1 MGSWAGGLRAY
12 GALSPPYVLIVI
24 QNRSVTIYPVRSAFV
39 WGWGGSLNP
48 FYSCYYFFICR
59 YLPYDHGLGGG
70 WGSGGPMDKLVID
83 LDCFDVVLHTSLRM
97 GGKMHA
103 IGLAGLVEGGDLLE

>member
-48 FYSCYYFFICR
+48 FYSCYYFFSFAGI
-59 YLPYDHGLGGG
+59 YHTTTV
-70 WGSGGPMDKLVID
+70 W
-83 LDCFDVVLHTSLRM
+83 VVD
-97 GGKMHA
+97 GA
-103 IGLAGLVEGGDLLE
+103 VEGQWISWLLTWIASM